1 MRDWNSLHSTSLR
14 FFSMIMGFY
23 DLWFNCCCFICL
35 YLLLR
40 IVFMFIF
47 FLRRKHKLIVIFV
60 LRVHCSFNNW
70 NDKAITCQA
79 IKLSHIEQ
87 VLHMSYMTTE
97 LIVASSANL
106 TGFIL
111 SGYSFLVWRML
122 RMWWGNYN
130 KSDEANTFLNCTIFL
145 VNLWYMIN
153 VESSSRVCGP
163 FIYRFG
169 WPWLLPNERLKTI
182 YVLRS

>member
-1 MRDWNSLHSTSLR
+1 MIHDSCRLSTRVLWALSTGLGDCGCYLMRDWNSLHSTSLR

-70 NDKAITCQA
+70 NDKAINAPGYQTLPHRAGITYELYDDRIDCRLFSEPNWFY
-79 IKLSHIEQ
+79 IIRVFFFSLEDVTDVMRKL
-87 VLHMSYMTTE
+87 
-97 LIVASSANL
+97 
-106 TGFIL
+106 
-111 SGYSFLVWRML
+111 
-122 RMWWGNYN
+122 
-130 KSDEANTFLNCTIFL
+130 
-145 VNLWYMIN
+145 
-153 VESSSRVCGP
+153 
-163 FIYRFG
+163 
-169 WPWLLPNERLKTI
+169 
-182 YVLRS
+182 